1 MGATAFALLGLGP
14 AASSGA
20 ASRDPPPDIRTFLE
34 AASADEKVAKPALDT
49 IATSWK
55 DGYAP
60 LIVDLARFM
69 RSARPT
75 RPAGDEEGS
84 SLDDGDRRGG
94 GGAAGRSG
102 FPDSGSASGLPR
114 SARIRAR
121 LLGFLEKQ
129 TGQRFGDDLG
139 RWRRWYWSR
148 PYDPHPDYAAFKAGL
163 YARVDPSMAA
173 FFPPGAR
180 ELVRLDEVDWG
191 GVGVNGIPPL
201 DHPKHVA
208 AGEASYLKDKH
219 VVFGVALG
227 GEARAYPKRILAWHE
242 MARDRVGGV
251 ELALAYCTLCGT
263 VIPYDASISGVTRT
277 FGTSGLLYRSN
288 KLVFDEESKSL
299 WSTATGQPVLGALA
313 GQPLELRAYPVVTT
327 TWKEWREAHP
337 ETTVLSLDTGY
348 DRDYGEGEAY
358 RDYFATDALM
368 FQVPRTDDR
377 LRHKDEVLA
386 FTVEPAGG
394 GPRVPMALA
403 VRFLE
408 KNRLYPLEA
417 GGRSLIVVT
426 SPDGANR
433 VYEAGRVRLA
443 RLLPKGQI
451 EAEGGARFRLTEDA
465 LLPESPGTP
474 ALPRVPARRAFWFG
488 WYAQYPETELVK

>member
-1 MGATAFALLGLGP
+1 MGLGP
-14 AASSGA
+14 AAASGA
-20 ASRDPPPDIRTFLE
+20 AARDTSPDIRTFLE
-34 AASADEKVAKPALDT
+34 AASADEKMAKAALDT
-49 IATSWK
+49 LAASWK

-60 LIVDLARFM
+60 LLVDLARFM
-69 RSARPT
+69 RSARRT
-75 RPAGDEEGS
+75 GPAGDEEP

-94 GGAAGRSG
+94 DGVSGHSG
-102 FPDSGSASGLPR
+102 FPDSASGGPP
-114 SARIRAR
+114 SARIRER
-121 LLGFLEKQ
+121 LLRFLEKQ
-129 TGQRFGDDLG
+129 TGQGFGDDLG

-163 YARVDPSMAA
+163 YARVDPRMAA

-208 AGEASYLKDKH
+208 AGEVSYLKDRH
-219 VVFGVALG
+219 VVFGIALR

-242 MARDRVGGV
+242 MAKDRVGGV
-251 ELALAYCTLCGT
+251 DLALVYCTLCGT
-263 VIPYDASISGVTRT
+263 VIPYDASVSGVTRT

-299 WSTATGQPVLGALA
+299 WSTATGQPVLGPLA

-377 LRHKDEVLA
+377 LCHKDEVLA
-386 FTVEPAGG
+386 FTLEPAGG
-394 GPRVPMALA
+394 GPSLPMALA

-417 GGRSLIVVT
+417 GGRSLMVVT

-433 VYEAGRVRLA
+433 VYETGGVRLA
-443 RLLPKGQI
+443 RWLPRGQV
-451 EAEGGARFRLTEDA
+451 EAEGGARFRVTEDA
-465 LLPESPGTP
+465 LVPESPGTP